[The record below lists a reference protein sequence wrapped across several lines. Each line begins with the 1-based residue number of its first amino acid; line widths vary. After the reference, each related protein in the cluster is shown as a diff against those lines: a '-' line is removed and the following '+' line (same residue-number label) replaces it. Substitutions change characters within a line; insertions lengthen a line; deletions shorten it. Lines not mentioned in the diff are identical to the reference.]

1 VCVCHFCVLFE
12 TTCRKFEQR
21 WDEQQKKQKIKKK
34 GKKIHL
40 RNYFE
45 LTFALASTAVF
56 CKRMRALFPIELL
69 KNCLFAYWK
78 SVPFRATPLV
88 EL

>member
-1 VCVCHFCVLFE
+1 
-12 TTCRKFEQR
+12 
-21 WDEQQKKQKIKKK
+21 
-34 GKKIHL
+34 
-40 RNYFE
+40 
-45 LTFALASTAVF
+45 
-56 CKRMRALFPIELL
+56 MRALFPIELL

>member
-1 VCVCHFCVLFE
+1 VFAISVFYL
-12 TTCRKFEQR
+12 RR
-21 WDEQQKKQKIKKK
+21 RAGNLSNAGMSNKKK
-34 GKKIHL
+34 RKNKKRGKKIHL